1 LGGNIRST
9 SIEEEFMTYR
19 ILIAD
24 DDAAFWVPC
33 IGHVAGASLFE
44 VDIALTPSQ
53 CRSALAEETFDLVL
67 LDICFN
73 DLRED
78 GLSLLPVVRN
88 KWPDAKVVMFSGL
101 DDAETVASCRSL
113 GAHSFVSKNAVS
125 PEGLWREIVRVLGN
139 QETSG

>member
-1 LGGNIRST
+1 
-9 SIEEEFMTYR
+9 MTYR

-33 IGHVAGASLFE
+33 IEHVAGASLFE

-53 CRSALAEETFDLVL
+53 CRSALAEESFDLVL

-78 GLSLLPVVRN
+78 GLSLLPVVRR

-101 DDAETVASCRSL
+101 DDARTQASCTSL

-125 PEGLWREIVRVLGN
+125 PEGLWREIARVLGS

>member
-1 LGGNIRST
+1 
-9 SIEEEFMTYR
+9 MTYR

-33 IGHVAGASLFE
+33 IGHVADASLFE

-53 CRSALAEETFDLVL
+53 CRSALAAASFDLIL

-78 GLSLLPVVRN
+78 GLALLPVVRHR
-88 KWPDAKVVMFSGL
+88 WPDAKVVMFSGH
-101 DDAETVASCRSL
+101 DDAKTVANCTSL
-113 GAHSFVSKNAVS
+113 GAHSFVSKNAFS
-125 PEGLWREIVRVLGN
+125 PERLWQEIARVLGN
-139 QETSG
+139 QETSE